1 MVAAFKTN
9 EQVEPSS
16 SEEVEDDDE
25 SMESDNEDYEVV
37 GEDQR

>member
-16 SEEVEDDDE
+16 SEDGEEDE
-25 SMESDNEDYEVV
+25 SMESDNEDHEVV
-37 GEDQR
+37 GDDQR